1 MSKQRGLDD
10 PRWNASQDS
19 LADYEREPRER
30 ERPVVEL
37 RFEELKRIN
46 EWAEGR
52 NEMNTTNSDCGI
64 DGKTSN
70 VRGLK
75 GEYALAKQYNIPW
88 ESQPC
93 SVIDGPDD
101 GYEFELTR
109 FDEQRKP
116 TVDVKATKY
125 APAWLKA
132 RTDRK
137 LKADVYVLA
146 HCDGARIELVG
157 WITRKQLRAREP
169 TQSVAG
175 CTLQQENYV
184 AQPDELRRM
193 PEQWEVQ
200 R

>member
-30 ERPVVEL
+30 ERPVVYLTDEDI
-37 RFEELKRIN
+37 RMVHDRAGKKQDNIDN
-46 EWAEGR
+46 P
-52 NEMNTTNSDCGI
+52 NDDCGVEPRKA
-64 DGKTSN
+64 D
-70 VRGLK
+70 VLGLK
-75 GEYALAKQYNIPW
+75 GEVAMAKHYGIPW

-93 SVIDGPDD
+93 SADGRDKCD
-101 GYEFELTR
+101 FAITR
-109 FDEQRKP
+109 FDDERKP
-116 TVDVKATKY
+116 TLDVKATKY
-125 APAWLKA
+125 DPPWLKA

-137 LKADVYVLA
+137 LTADVYVMT
-146 HCDGARIELVG
+146 HCDGPKVMLVG
-157 WITRKQLRAREP
+157 WITRKQLRGCEP
-169 TQSVAG
+169 TQTVAG
-175 CTLQQENYV
+175 CKLQQENYV